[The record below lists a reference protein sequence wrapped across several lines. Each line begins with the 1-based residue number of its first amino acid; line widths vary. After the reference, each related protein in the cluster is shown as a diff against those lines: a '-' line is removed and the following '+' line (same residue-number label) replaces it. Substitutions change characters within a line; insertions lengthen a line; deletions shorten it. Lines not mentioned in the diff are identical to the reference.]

1 MSDFSIIGNRTA
13 MIDAAAKT
21 TGAGKYT
28 DDLSVPGMLVGK
40 ILHSPYPH
48 ARIRRIDTS
57 RAEKCEGV
65 VAVVVGQD
73 APNPYGI
80 LPVGHDEYA
89 LALDKVRYVGDN
101 VACVVAVSE
110 SIAETALE
118 LIDVEYEVLPAYFDP
133 EESMKAVTDLI
144 HDSKPGNLE
153 KDYHHVFGDPDQGF
167 AGADQIAEARFIANE
182 VTHAAMEPH
191 STLASFEIDPHTGKP
206 GRLTVWSST
215 QVPYYLQHKLSL
227 VLEMPMAQIR
237 VIKPLV
243 GGGFGGKSEVIPL
256 EIIAAIAARKA
267 QAAVKIT
274 YTREEVFWAH
284 RGRPRTIIDLKTG
297 VKKDGRITA
306 VKARVVQDGGA
317 YCSYGVVTILYSG
330 ALLGALYDIPNIQYD
345 GYRVLTNKPACGAM
359 RGHGTVNVRFAFE
372 SQLDELA
379 LAIGMDPA
387 EIRQRNLLQ
396 PPCITVNGLR
406 VQSYGLPECIE
417 KTVDR
422 SGWKQRKGK
431 LPRGRG
437 LGIACSHY
445 VSGAANSII
454 RSDMPHSTVNIKIDR
469 DGGVVV
475 YTGASEIGQGSDTMT
490 AQIAAEVLGCSL
502 PRVRVIA
509 ADTDLTPIDIGS
521 YSSRVTFMAGNA
533 TLRAASEVKRLIAAA
548 AAKKMGCAAEDLI
561 FRNDQVLRKNAAASV
576 GELADK
582 SVRTTQDEAS
592 VSGRVEGQILRGSL
606 QQKRKEEGPKEKMS
620 FEEAVVAAIDFHGG
634 LTGTGSYA
642 PPQEARGGKH
652 KGAGVGPSPAYSY
665 SAQVAEVS
673 VDEETGEVVVHK
685 VWAAHDCGR
694 ALNPVSVEGQIIGSV
709 WMGMGQALTEEMV
722 WKDGMLMNPGLLE
735 YRSPSS
741 VESPEVEP
749 IIVESVDPEGPFG
762 AKECSEGSLAATI
775 PAIANA
781 IYDAV
786 GVRLRESPFTPERVL
801 SALRAKRNARALN
814 LTKVLTRLLRHASAN
829 TADRCA
835 SKVRARNATRSI
847 HRGEKCRPPRA
858 VPIEPYKVQTAPAQ
872 NCRRRNRVSR
882 GTFDACRAWQL
893 ARAGSNSH
901 PNHCR
906 RHRFNSIDAAET
918 IRAGARSRSARNRS
932 AARHPAAARRR
943 RRNRGPHH
951 APRHRALRLSAPAL
965 CGPHRSSGDRGIART
980 AEHGH
985 HRR

>member
-1 MSDFSIIGNRTA
+1 MSDFSVIGKPIA
-13 MIDAAAKT
+13 MVDSAGKT

-28 DDLSVPGMLVGK
+28 DDLTLPGMLVGK

-48 ARIRRIDTS
+48 ARIKRIDTS
-57 RAEKCEGV
+57 RAERLEGV
-65 VAVVVGQD
+65 VAIAVGSD
-73 APNPYGI
+73 APTTYGI
-80 LPVGHDEYA
+80 LPVGHDEHA

-101 VACVVAVSE
+101 VACVAAVDE
-110 SIAETALE
+110 ATAEKALE

-133 EESMKAVTDLI
+133 EESMKAESDLI
-144 HDSKPGNLE
+144 HDNKPHNIE
-153 KDYHHVFGDPDQGF
+153 KDYHHVFGDPEKGF
-167 AGADQIAEARFIANE
+167 AEADVVAEARFIANE

-191 STLASFEIDPHTGKP
+191 STLAAFEIDSQTGKP
-206 GRLTVWSST
+206 GRLTLWSST

-267 QAAVKIT
+267 RAPVKIT

-297 VKKDGRITA
+297 VKDDGRITA
-306 VKARVVQDGGA
+306 VKARVIQDGGA

-379 LAIGMDPA
+379 AKLKIDSA
-387 EIRQRNLLQ
+387 EIRERNLLK
-396 PPCITVNGLR
+396 PPCVTINGLR

-417 KTVDR
+417 KVVER
-422 SGWKQRKGK
+422 SGWKDRQGK
-431 LPRGRG
+431 LPKGRG

-475 YTGASEIGQGSDTMT
+475 YTGAAEIGQGSDTMT

-502 PRVRVIA
+502 ARVKVVA

-533 TLRAASEVKRLIAAA
+533 TLRAAEKVKKQIALAAA
-548 AAKKMGCAAEDLI
+548 RKMGCMPVDLVFREDTVCRQDARVEAGLCPAG
-561 FRNDQVLRKNAAASV
+561 R
-576 GELADK
+576 GEAPSPHNPEQK
-582 SVRTTQDEAS
+582 AS

-606 QQKRKEEGPKEKMS
+606 QQKRTDEGPKDLMT
-620 FEEAVVAAIDFHGG
+620 FEEAVVAAIDFHGA

-642 PPQEARGGKH
+642 PLPEARGGKY

-673 VDEETGEVVVHK
+673 VDEDTGEVTVHK

-749 IIVESVDPEGPFG
+749 IIVESIDPEGPFG

-775 PAIANA
+775 PAISNA

-786 GVRLRESPFTPERVL
+786 GVRLHECPFTPERVL
-801 SALRAKRNARALN
+801 AALRAKKSAKPLN
-814 LTKVLTRLLRHASAN
+814 LTEGVDPTSPTRFREHGGSLWF
-829 TADRCA
+829 
-835 SKVRARNATRSI
+835 
-847 HRGEKCRPPRA
+847 RGKGPE
-858 VPIEPYKVQTAPAQ
+858 
-872 NCRRRNRVSR
+872 
-882 GTFDACRAWQL
+882 
-893 ARAGSNSH
+893 
-901 PNHCR
+901 
-906 RHRFNSIDAAET
+906 
-918 IRAGARSRSARNRS
+918 
-932 AARHPAAARRR
+932 RHPQDPARREAVA
-943 RRNRGPHH
+943 G
-951 APRHRALRLSAPAL
+951 
-965 CGPHRSSGDRGIART
+965 GDD
-980 AEHGH
+980 
-985 HRR
+985 

>member
-1 MSDFSIIGNRTA
+1 MNNGFSIIGKPTA
-13 MIDAAAKT
+13 MIDAAEKT

-28 DDLSVPGMLVGK
+28 DDLSVPGMLIGK

-57 RAEKCEGV
+57 RAEKCNGV
-65 VAVVVGQD
+65 IAVVVGKD

-110 SIAETALE
+110 AIAERALE

-133 EESMKAVTDLI
+133 EESMKATTDLI
-144 HDSKPGNLE
+144 HDSKPHNLE
-153 KDYHHVFGDPDQGF
+153 KDYHHVFGDPEKGF
-167 AGADQIAEARFIANE
+167 AEADEVAEARFIANE

-191 STLASFEIDPHTGKP
+191 STLASFEIDPHTGRP

-227 VLEMPMAQIR
+227 VLEMPMQQIR

-256 EIIAAIAARKA
+256 EIIAAVAARKA
-267 QAAVKIT
+267 QAPVKIT

-297 VKKDGRITA
+297 VKKDGLITA

-345 GYRVLTNKPACGAM
+345 GFRVLTNKPACGAM

-379 LAIGMDPA
+379 ATIGMDPA
-387 EIRQRNLLQ
+387 EIRQHNLLQ

-417 KTVDR
+417 KTVER
-422 SGWKQRKGK
+422 SGWKQRKGN

-533 TLRAASEVKRLIAAA
+533 TLRAATEVKKLIAAA
-548 AAKKMGCAAEDLI
+548 AAKKMGFAAEDLI
-561 FRNDQVLRKNAAASV
+561 FRNDLVLKQNAAAVS
-576 GELADK
+576 GAGLADR
-582 SVRTTQDEAS
+582 SVRPTRDEAS

-606 QQKRKEEGPKEKMS
+606 QQKRKEEGPKDSMT
-620 FEEAVVAAIDFHGG
+620 FEEAVVAAIDFHGA

-642 PPQEARGGKH
+642 PPAEARGGKH

-722 WKDGMLMNPGLLE
+722 WKDGMLMNPGMLE

-741 VESPEVEP
+741 IESPEIEP
-749 IIVESVDPEGPFG
+749 IIVESIDPEGPFG

-786 GVRLRESPFTPERVL
+786 GVRLHESPFTPERVL
-801 SALRAKRNARALN
+801 AALRKKKNSRALN
-814 LTKVLTRLLRHASAN
+814 LTEGIDPTLPARFREHGGSLCFKGKGPERHALDPSRN
-829 TADRCA
+829 PA
-835 SKVRARNATRSI
+835 S
-847 HRGEKCRPPRA
+847 
-858 VPIEPYKVQTAPAQ
+858 
-872 NCRRRNRVSR
+872 
-882 GTFDACRAWQL
+882 
-893 ARAGSNSH
+893 
-901 PNHCR
+901 
-906 RHRFNSIDAAET
+906 
-918 IRAGARSRSARNRS
+918 
-932 AARHPAAARRR
+932 
-943 RRNRGPHH
+943 
-951 APRHRALRLSAPAL
+951 ALR
-965 CGPHRSSGDRGIART
+965 GGGD
-980 AEHGH
+980 
-985 HRR
+985 

>member
-1 MSDFSIIGNRTA
+1 MSDDFSIIGKPTA
-13 MIDAAAKT
+13 MVDAAQKT

-28 DDLSVPGMLVGK
+28 DDLSVPGMLIGK

-48 ARIRRIDTS
+48 AGIKTIDTS
-57 RAEKCEGV
+57 RAETCEGV
-65 VAVVVGQD
+65 IAVVVGKD

-80 LPVGHDEYA
+80 LPVGHDEHA

-110 SIAETALE
+110 AIAEKALE

-133 EESMKAVTDLI
+133 EASMKAQTDLI
-144 HDSKPGNLE
+144 HDSKPGNIE
-153 KDYHHVFGDPDQGF
+153 KDYHHVFGEPDKGF
-167 AGADQIAEARFIANE
+167 AEADQVAEARFIANE

-191 STLASFEIDPHTGKP
+191 STLASFAIDPHTGKP

-215 QVPYYLQHKLSL
+215 QVPYYLQHKLAL
-227 VLEMPMAQIR
+227 VLEMPMSQIR

-256 EIIAAIAARKA
+256 EIIAAVAARKA
-267 QAAVKIT
+267 QAPVKIT

-284 RGRPRTIIDLKTG
+284 RGRPRTIVDLKTG
-297 VKKDGRITA
+297 VKRDGRITA

-379 LAIGMDPA
+379 TKIGMDPA
-387 EIRQRNLLQ
+387 EIRRRNLLQ

-417 KTVDR
+417 KTVER
-422 SGWKQRKGK
+422 SGWKQHKGK

-533 TLRAASEVKRLIAAA
+533 TLRAATEVKKLIAAA
-548 AAKKMGCAAEDLI
+548 AAKKMECEAEDLI
-561 FRNDQVLRKNAAASV
+561 FRNDRIFRHGAAASSPA
-576 GELADK
+576 GSADK
-582 SVRTTQDEAS
+582 SVRPTPHEAS
-592 VSGRVEGQILRGSL
+592 VSEHVDGQILRGSL
-606 QQKRKEEGPKEKMS
+606 QQKRKEEGRKDRMT
-620 FEEAVVAAIDFHGG
+620 FEEAVVAAIDFHGA

-642 PPQEARGGKH
+642 PPPEARGGKH

-673 VDEETGEVVVHK
+673 VDEDTGEVVVHK

-722 WKDGMLMNPGLLE
+722 WKDGMLMNAGLLE

-741 VESPEVEP
+741 VESPEIEP
-749 IIVESVDPEGPFG
+749 IIVESIDPEGPFG

-786 GVRLRESPFTPERVL
+786 GVRLHESPFTPERVL
-801 SALRAKRNARALN
+801 AALRAKNNSKALN
-814 LTKVLTRLLRHASAN
+814 LTEGVDPTSPTRFREHGGSLCFNGKGPERHA
-829 TADRCA
+829 ADPSR
-835 SKVRARNATRSI
+835 
-847 HRGEKCRPPRA
+847 RPSP
-858 VPIEPYKVQTAPAQ
+858 
-872 NCRRRNRVSR
+872 S
-882 GTFDACRAWQL
+882 L
-893 ARAGSNSH
+893 AG
-901 PNHCR
+901 
-906 RHRFNSIDAAET
+906 
-918 IRAGARSRSARNRS
+918 GA
-932 AARHPAAARRR
+932 
-943 RRNRGPHH
+943 
-951 APRHRALRLSAPAL
+951 
-965 CGPHRSSGDRGIART
+965 D
-980 AEHGH
+980 
-985 HRR
+985 

>member
-1 MSDFSIIGNRTA
+1 MRDPFSIIGKPTA
-13 MIDAAAKT
+13 MIDAAEKT

-28 DDLSVPGMLVGK
+28 DDLSRPGMLVGK

-48 ARIRRIDTS
+48 ARLRRIDTS
-57 RAEKCEGV
+57 RAEKLEGV
-65 VAVVVGQD
+65 VAVVVGKD

-80 LPVGHDEYA
+80 LPVGHDEHA

-110 SIAETALE
+110 AVAEKALE
-118 LIDVEYEVLPAYFDP
+118 LIDVDYEVLPAYFDP
-133 EESMKAVTDLI
+133 EEAMKATTDLI
-144 HDSKPGNLE
+144 HDNKRGNIE
-153 KDYHHVFGDPDQGF
+153 KDYHHVFGDPDRGF
-167 AGADQIAEARFIANE
+167 ADADQVAEARFIANE

-191 STLASFEIDPHTGKP
+191 STLAAFEIDPHTGKP

-256 EIIAAIAARKA
+256 EIIAAVAARKA
-267 QAAVKIT
+267 QAPVKIT

-330 ALLGALYDIPNIQYD
+330 ALLGALYDIANIQYD

-379 LAIGMDPA
+379 ARLGMDPA
-387 EIRQRNLLQ
+387 EIRRRNLLQ

-417 KTVDR
+417 KTVER
-422 SGWKQRKGK
+422 SRWKQRRGK
-431 LPRGRG
+431 LPAGRG

-490 AQIAAEVLGCSL
+490 AQIAAEALGCSL
-502 PRVRVIA
+502 SRVRVIA

-533 TLRAASEVKRLIAAA
+533 TLGAAGEVKKLIAAA
-548 AAKKMGCAAEDLI
+548 AAKKMGCAPEDLI
-561 FRNDQVLRKNAAASV
+561 FRNDRVFGKNASASV
-576 GELADK
+576 GTELADV
-582 SVRTTQDEAS
+582 SVRPTPHEAS

-606 QQKRKEEGPKEKMS
+606 QQKRKEEGPKDWMT
-620 FEEAVVAAIDFHGG
+620 FEEAVVAAIDFHGAI
-634 LTGTGSYA
+634 TGTGSYA
-642 PPQEARGGKH
+642 PPAEARGGKH
-652 KGAGVGPSPAYSY
+652 KGGGVGPSPAYSY

-673 VDEETGEVVVHK
+673 VDQETGEVTVHK

-741 VESPEVEP
+741 VESPTVEP
-749 IIVESVDPEGPFG
+749 IIVESIDPEGPFG

-786 GVRLRESPFTPERVL
+786 GVRLHESPFTPERVL
-801 SALRAKRNARALN
+801 AALRAKKNAKALD
-814 LTKVLTRLLRHASAN
+814 LTEGV
-829 TADRCA
+829 D
-835 SKVRARNATRSI
+835 
-847 HRGEKCRPPRA
+847 P
-858 VPIEPYKVQTAPAQ
+858 TAPA
-872 NCRRRNRVSR
+872 
-882 GTFDACRAWQL
+882 
-893 ARAGSNSH
+893 
-901 PNHCR
+901 
-906 RHRFNSIDAAET
+906 RF
-918 IRAGARSRSARNRS
+918 R
-932 AARHPAAARRR
+932 
-943 RRNRGPHH
+943 
-951 APRHRALRLSAPAL
+951 
-965 CGPHRSSGDRGIART
+965 
-980 AEHGH
+980 EHGGSLCFDGKGPQRH
-985 HRR
+985 ALDPSRRAASTGGGD

>member
-1 MSDFSIIGNRTA
+1 MPTTNDQRTTNDFSIIGKPTA
-13 MIDAAAKT
+13 MVDAAEKT

-28 DDLSVPGMLVGK
+28 DDLSLPGMLIGK

-48 ARIRRIDTS
+48 ARIKKIDTS
-57 RAEKCEGV
+57 RAERLDGV
-65 VAVVVGQD
+65 VAVAVGTD

-80 LPVGHDEYA
+80 LPVGHDEHA

-101 VACVVAVSE
+101 VACVAAVSE
-110 SIAETALE
+110 AIAEKALE

-133 EESMKAVTDLI
+133 EQSMKAQSDLI
-144 HDSKPGNLE
+144 HENKPQNIE
-153 KDYHHVFGDPDQGF
+153 KDYHHVFGDPERGF
-167 AGADQIAEARFIANE
+167 ADADQVAEARFISNE

-267 QAAVKIT
+267 KAPVKIT

-306 VKARVVQDGGA
+306 VKARVIQDGGA

-379 LAIGMDPA
+379 AKIDMNPA
-387 EIRQRNLLQ
+387 EIRRRNLLH
-396 PPCITVNGLR
+396 PPCVTINGLR
-406 VQSYGLPECIE
+406 VQSYGLPECID
-417 KTVDR
+417 KVVAR
-422 SGWKQRKGK
+422 SGWNDRRGTRPK
-431 LPRGRG
+431 GRG

-490 AQIAAEVLGCSL
+490 AQIAAEALGCSL
-502 PRVRVIA
+502 SRVRVIA

-533 TLRAASEVKRLIAAA
+533 TLQAANEVKKLIAAA
-548 AAKKMGCAAEDLI
+548 AAKKMECTPEELA
-561 FRNDQVLRKNAAASV
+561 FRDDVVSRKNGHVGTAAPGRPTEQSSA
-576 GELADK
+576 A
-582 SVRTTQDEAS
+582 T

-606 QQKRKEEGPKEKMS
+606 QQKRKEEAPKDRMT
-620 FEEAVVAAIDFHGG
+620 FEEAVVAAIDFHGA

-642 PPQEARGGKH
+642 PPPEARGGRH

-673 VDEETGEVVVHK
+673 VDEDTGEVTVHK

-694 ALNPVSVEGQIIGSV
+694 ALNPVAVEGQIIGSV

-741 VESPEVEP
+741 IESPEVEP
-749 IIVESVDPEGPFG
+749 IIVESIDPEGPFG

-786 GVRLRESPFTPERVL
+786 GVRLHESPFTPERVL
-801 SALRAKRNARALN
+801 AALRTKKNAKALN
-814 LTKVLTRLLRHASAN
+814 LTEGVDPTAPIRFREHGGELCYKSKGPERHALDPSRVESSAGG
-829 TADRCA
+829 AD
-835 SKVRARNATRSI
+835 
-847 HRGEKCRPPRA
+847 
-858 VPIEPYKVQTAPAQ
+858 
-872 NCRRRNRVSR
+872 
-882 GTFDACRAWQL
+882 
-893 ARAGSNSH
+893 
-901 PNHCR
+901 
-906 RHRFNSIDAAET
+906 
-918 IRAGARSRSARNRS
+918 
-932 AARHPAAARRR
+932 
-943 RRNRGPHH
+943 
-951 APRHRALRLSAPAL
+951 
-965 CGPHRSSGDRGIART
+965 
-980 AEHGH
+980 
-985 HRR
+985 

>member
-1 MSDFSIIGNRTA
+1 M
-13 MIDAAAKT
+13 
-21 TGAGKYT
+21 YT
-28 DDLSVPGMLVGK
+28 DDLSVPGMLIGK

-48 ARIRRIDTS
+48 ARIKRIDTS

-65 VAVVVGQD
+65 VAIVVGKD

-110 SIAETALE
+110 AVAEKALE
-118 LIDVEYEVLPAYFDP
+118 LIDVEYEGLPAYFDP
-133 EESMKAVTDLI
+133 EESMKAKTDLI
-144 HDSKPGNLE
+144 HDSKPGNVE
-153 KDYHHVFGDPDQGF
+153 KDYHHVFGDPDKGF
-167 AGADQIAEARFIANE
+167 DEADQVAEARFIANE

-191 STLASFEIDPHTGKP
+191 STLASFELDPHTGKP

-215 QVPYYLQHKLSL
+215 QVPYYLQHKLAL
-227 VLEMPMAQIR
+227 VLEMPMSQIR

-256 EIIAAIAARKA
+256 EIIAAIAARAAKA
-267 QAAVKIT
+267 PVKIT

-297 VKKDGRITA
+297 VKNDGRISA

-379 LAIGMDPA
+379 AQIAMDPT
-387 EIRQRNLLQ
+387 EIRRRNLLQ

-417 KTVDR
+417 KTVER
-422 SGWKQRKGK
+422 SGWTQRKGK
-431 LPRGRG
+431 LPKGRG

-454 RSDMPHSTVNIKIDR
+454 RSAMPHSPGNIKIDR

-490 AQIAAEVLGCSL
+490 AQIAAEALGCSL
-502 PRVRVIA
+502 SRIRIIA

-533 TLRAASEVKRLIAAA
+533 TLRAAEEVKKRIAAA
-548 AAKKMGCAAEDLI
+548 AAKKMNCAAEDLT
-561 FRNDQVLRKNAAASV
+561 FREDVVFKQGSAPPSTKKDQAEEVEVTQEGASM
-576 GELADK
+576 
-582 SVRTTQDEAS
+582 
-592 VSGRVEGQILRGSL
+592 SGRVEGQILRGSL
-606 QQKRKEEGPKEKMS
+606 QQKLKEEGPKEWMT
-620 FEEAVVAAIDFHGG
+620 FEEAVVAAIDFHGA

-642 PPQEARGGKH
+642 PPPEARGGKH
-652 KGAGVGPSPAYSY
+652 KGGGVGPSPAYSY

-673 VDEETGEVVVHK
+673 VDEDTGEVTVHK

-694 ALNPVSVEGQIIGSV
+694 ALNPVAVEGQVIGSV

-722 WKDGMLMNPGLLE
+722 WKDGLLINPGLLE

-741 VESPEVEP
+741 VESPEVEA
-749 IIVESVDPEGPFG
+749 ILVESIDPEGPFG
-762 AKECSEGSLAATI
+762 AKECSEGALAATP

-786 GVRLRESPFTPERVL
+786 GIRLHECPFTPERVL
-801 SALRAKRNARALN
+801 AALRAKKNAKPIN
-814 LTKVLTRLLRHASAN
+814 LTEGV
-829 TADRCA
+829 D
-835 SKVRARNATRSI
+835 
-847 HRGEKCRPPRA
+847 P
-858 VPIEPYKVQTAPAQ
+858 TAP
-872 NCRRRNRVSR
+872 SR
-882 GTFDACRAWQL
+882 FREHG
-893 ARAGSNSH
+893 GSLWFRGKG
-901 PNHCR
+901 P
-906 RHRFNSIDAAET
+906 
-918 IRAGARSRSARNRS
+918 G
-932 AARHPAAARRR
+932 RHPLDPSRRVE
-943 RRNRGPHH
+943 N
-951 APRHRALRLSAPAL
+951 
-965 CGPHRSSGDRGIART
+965 
-980 AEHGH
+980 
-985 HRR
+985 

>member
-1 MSDFSIIGNRTA
+1 MPHRVTDPMPDFSIIGKPTA
-13 MIDAAAKT
+13 MVDAAEKT

-28 DDLSVPGMLVGK
+28 DDLSVPGMLIGK

-48 ARIRRIDTS
+48 ARIKRIDAG
-57 RAEKCEGV
+57 RAEKLDGV
-65 VAVVVGQD
+65 VAVVVGAD
-73 APNPYGI
+73 APKTYGI
-80 LPVGHDEYA
+80 LPVGHDEYP

-101 VACVVAVSE
+101 VACVVATSE
-110 SIAETALE
+110 AIAEKALE
-118 LIDVEYEVLPAYFDP
+118 LIDVDYEVLPAYFDP
-133 EESMKAVTDLI
+133 EGSMKAESDLI
-144 HDSKPGNLE
+144 HDNKPHNLE
-153 KDYHHVFGDPDQGF
+153 KDYHHVFGDPERGF
-167 AGADQIAEARFIANE
+167 AEADEIAEARFIANE

-191 STLASFEIDPHTGKP
+191 STLASFEIDPHSGKP

-267 QAAVKIT
+267 KAPVKIT

-297 VKKDGRITA
+297 VKRDGRITA

-330 ALLGALYDIPNIQYD
+330 ALLGALYDIQNIQYD

-379 LAIGMDPA
+379 TKIGMDPA
-387 EIRQRNLLQ
+387 GVRRRNLLQ

-406 VQSYGLPECIE
+406 VQSYGLPECIAQ
-417 KTVDR
+417 VVQR
-422 SGWKQRKGK
+422 SAWNERKGK
-431 LPRGRG
+431 LPKGRG

-490 AQIAAEVLGCSL
+490 AQVAAEALGCSL
-502 PRVRVIA
+502 SRVRVVA

-533 TLRAASEVKRLIAAA
+533 TLRAAEEVKKLIAAA

-561 FRNDQVLRKNAAASV
+561 FREDCIVARNAAVSSDSQS
-576 GELADK
+576 ADM
-582 SVRTTQDEAS
+582 SARPAQSDAS

-606 QQKRKEEGPKEKMS
+606 QQKRKDEGPKDAMT
-620 FEEAVVAAIDFHGG
+620 FEEAVVAAIDFHGA

-642 PPQEARGGKH
+642 PPPEARGGKH

-673 VDEETGEVVVHK
+673 VDEDTGEVTVHR

-709 WMGMGQALTEEMV
+709 WMGMGQALTEEMI

-741 VESPEVEP
+741 IESPEVVP
-749 IIVESVDPEGPFG
+749 IIVESIDPEGPFG

-786 GVRLRESPFTPERVL
+786 GVRLHEAPFTPERVL
-801 SALRAKRNARALN
+801 AALRGKKNAKALN
-814 LTKVLTRLLRHASAN
+814 LTEGI
-829 TADRCA
+829 D
-835 SKVRARNATRSI
+835 
-847 HRGEKCRPPRA
+847 P
-858 VPIEPYKVQTAPAQ
+858 TAPT
-872 NCRRRNRVSR
+872 RFREHGGSLWFKGKGPKRYELDLSR
-882 GTFDACRAWQL
+882 TQ
-893 ARAGSNSH
+893 
-901 PNHCR
+901 
-906 RHRFNSIDAAET
+906 
-918 IRAGARSRSARNRS
+918 
-932 AARHPAAARRR
+932 
-943 RRNRGPHH
+943 
-951 APRHRALRLSAPAL
+951 APA
-965 CGPHRSSGDRGIART
+965 GGRD
-980 AEHGH
+980 
-985 HRR
+985 

>member
-1 MSDFSIIGNRTA
+1 MTDYSIIGKPTA
-13 MIDAAAKT
+13 MIDAAQKT

-48 ARIRRIDTS
+48 ARIKRIATS
-57 RAEKCEGV
+57 RAEKCKGV
-65 VAVVVGQD
+65 VAVAVGKD

-80 LPVGHDEYA
+80 LPVGHDEYP

-110 SIAETALE
+110 AIAQNALE
-118 LIDVEYEVLPAYFDP
+118 LIDVEYELLPAYFDP
-133 EESMKAVTDLI
+133 EESMKAQIHLI

-153 KDYHHVFGDPDQGF
+153 KDYHHVFGDPDEGF
-167 AGADQIAEARFIANE
+167 SEADQVAEARFIANE

-191 STLASFEIDPHTGKP
+191 STLASFELDPHSGQS

-227 VLEMPMAQIR
+227 VLEMPMSQIR

-243 GGGFGGKSEVIPL
+243 GGGFGGKSEVIPV
-256 EIIAAIAARKA
+256 EIIAAVAARKA
-267 QAAVKIT
+267 QAPVKIT

-379 LAIGMDPA
+379 ARIGMDPA
-387 EIRQRNLLQ
+387 AIRQRNLLQ

-417 KTVDR
+417 KTVER
-422 SGWKQRKGK
+422 SAWKQRKGK
-431 LPRGRG
+431 LPKGRG

-533 TLRAASEVKRLIAAA
+533 TLRAATEVKKMIAAA
-548 AAKKMGCAAEDLI
+548 AAKKMNCSPQELVFRGDLVAKKNGHVGTAALG
-561 FRNDQVLRKNAAASV
+561 RPAATSSA
-576 GELADK
+576 
-582 SVRTTQDEAS
+582 AS
-592 VSGRVEGQILRGSL
+592 VSGHVEGQILRGSL
-606 QQKRKEEGPKEKMS
+606 QQKRKEEGPKDWMT
-620 FEEAVVAAIDFHGG
+620 FEEAVVAAIDFHGA

-673 VDEETGEVVVHK
+673 VDEDTGEVTVHK

-694 ALNPVSVEGQIIGSV
+694 ALNPISVEGQIIGSV

-749 IIVESVDPEGPFG
+749 IIVESIDPEGPFG

-775 PAIANA
+775 PAIGNA

-786 GVRLRESPFTPERVL
+786 GVRLHESPFTPERVL
-801 SALRAKRNARALN
+801 AALRARKNTKALD
-814 LTKVLTRLLRHASAN
+814 LTEGVDPTSPTRFREH
-829 TADRCA
+829 
-835 SKVRARNATRSI
+835 
-847 HRGEKCRPPRA
+847 G
-858 VPIEPYKVQTAPAQ
+858 
-872 NCRRRNRVSR
+872 
-882 GTFDACRAWQL
+882 
-893 ARAGSNSH
+893 GSLCFH
-901 PNHCR
+901 GKGP
-906 RHRFNSIDAAET
+906 E
-918 IRAGARSRSARNRS
+918 
-932 AARHPAAARRR
+932 RHPLDPSRRE
-943 RRNRGPHH
+943 
-951 APRHRALRLSAPAL
+951 A
-965 CGPHRSSGDRGIART
+965 SSVAGGAD
-980 AEHGH
+980 
-985 HRR
+985 

>member
-1 MSDFSIIGNRTA
+1 MIEFSIIGKPIP
-13 MIDAAAKT
+13 MVDAAGKT

-28 DDLSVPGMLVGK
+28 DDLSLPGMLIGK
-40 ILHSPYPH
+40 ILHSPHPH
-48 ARIRRIDTS
+48 ARIKRIDTR
-57 RAEKCEGV
+57 RAEKLDGV
-65 VAVVVGQD
+65 VTVAIGAD
-73 APNPYGI
+73 APNTYGI
-80 LPVGHDEYA
+80 LPVGHDEHA
-89 LALDKVRYVGDN
+89 LAVDKVRYVGDN
-101 VACVVAVSE
+101 VACVVSE
-110 SIAETALE
+110 DEAAAERALE
-118 LIDVEYEVLPAYFDP
+118 LIDVEYELLPAYFDP
-133 EESMKAVTDLI
+133 EESMKAGRAFI
-144 HDSKPGNLE
+144 HENKPQNLE
-153 KDYHHVFGDPDQGF
+153 KDYHHVFGDPEKGF
-167 AGADQIAEARFIANE
+167 AEADVIEEARFIANE

-191 STLASFEIDPHTGKP
+191 STLAAFDLDPQTGTL

-227 VLEMPMAQIR
+227 VLEMPMSQIR

-256 EIIAAIAARKA
+256 EIIAAVAARKA
-267 QAAVKIT
+267 KRPVKIT

-297 VKKDGRITA
+297 ATKDGLITA
-306 VKARVVQDGGA
+306 VKATVVQDGGA

-372 SQLDELA
+372 SQLDEIAAKLNIDA
-379 LAIGMDPA
+379 A
-387 EIRQRNLLQ
+387 EIRRRNLLQ
-396 PPCITVNGLR
+396 PPCVTVNGLR
-406 VQSYGLPECIE
+406 VQSYGLPECIDKVIE
-417 KTVDR
+417 R
-422 SGWKQRKGK
+422 SGWRERKAK
-431 LPRGRG
+431 LPKGRG
-437 LGIACSHY
+437 LGLACSHY

-502 PRVRVIA
+502 SRLKVVA

-533 TLRAASEVKRLIAAA
+533 TLRAAEAVKKQIVQA
-548 AAKKMGCAAEDLI
+548 AAKKMNCAPEELTCREDRILKTGGAPLLPD
-561 FRNDQVLRKNAAASV
+561 FGRSGDFHAS
-576 GELADK
+576 
-582 SVRTTQDEAS
+582 SPTAS
-592 VSGRVEGQILRGSL
+592 GKVEGQILRGSL
-606 QQKRKEEGPKEKMS
+606 QQKRKDEGPKDS
-620 FEEAVVAAIDFHGG
+620 LTFEEAVVAAIDFHGA

-642 PPQEARGGKH
+642 PPPEARGGKH
-652 KGAGVGPSPAYSY
+652 KGGGVGPSPAYSY

-673 VDEETGEVVVHK
+673 VDEDTGEVTVHK

-722 WKDGMLMNPGLLE
+722 WKEGLLMNPGLLE

-749 IIVESVDPEGPFG
+749 FIVESVDPEGPFG

-786 GVRLRESPFTPERVL
+786 GIRLHESPFTPERVL
-801 SALRAKRNARALN
+801 AALRAKKNAKALN
-814 LTKVLTRLLRHASAN
+814 LTEGVDPTKP
-829 TADRCA
+829 
-835 SKVRARNATRSI
+835 
-847 HRGEKCRPPRA
+847 E
-858 VPIEPYKVQTAPAQ
+858 
-872 NCRRRNRVSR
+872 
-882 GTFDACRAWQL
+882 
-893 ARAGSNSH
+893 
-901 PNHCR
+901 
-906 RHRFNSIDAAET
+906 RF
-918 IRAGARSRSARNRS
+918 R
-932 AARHPAAARRR
+932 
-943 RRNRGPHH
+943 
-951 APRHRALRLSAPAL
+951 
-965 CGPHRSSGDRGIART
+965 
-980 AEHGH
+980 EHGGAVRFKGKGAERH
-985 HRR
+985 EAAQTKP